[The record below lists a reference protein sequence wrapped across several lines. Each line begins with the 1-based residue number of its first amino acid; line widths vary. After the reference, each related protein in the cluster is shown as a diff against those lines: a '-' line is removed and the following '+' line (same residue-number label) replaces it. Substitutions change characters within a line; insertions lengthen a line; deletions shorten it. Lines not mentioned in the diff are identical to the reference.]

1 MEQMAR
7 QSQQPC
13 DARLASLHRATPQP
27 LERSPGSLLC
37 MIAWEHAQR
46 QSDATSDHEASS
58 WCSSGS
64 VALPSSQQL
73 QTPSLHTQHLQPY
86 PPQNHGQG
94 YLCPSINQEWTE
106 GATQGQRE
114 CSREQKKINRK
125 LARMPM
131 SQEGVEKLLQ
141 LVSAKLLLMNGVN
154 LATALHRLARCSL
167 AGVPVGHSN
176 FAHTM
181 EAMHAAVEKL
191 IGSAS
196 LPPNCASIIAWSCAH
211 MGKFRVSLFSS
222 LAKLASCHLLDFQPQ
237 ELTNIMCAYA
247 EFFKHFPDFVDAG
260 IAELFDLAER
270 RLRRR
275 SAGEFKVQYLA
286 SAVISF
292 GVLSQRGGSDRRE
305 ICFNI
310 AHELASRSKGA
321 ALSTRRE
328 VLDAFDALRSMGVD
342 FDSRDSSISVSS
354 SLARQVGL
362 CRRHSRFGCLICG
375 QEGAPGAGELFNR
388 CAYVTCDG
396 LPLIFCL

>member
-1 MEQMAR
+1 MM
-7 QSQQPC
+7 
-13 DARLASLHRATPQP
+13 
-27 LERSPGSLLC
+27 
-37 MIAWEHAQR
+37 AWEHAQ
-46 QSDATSDHEASS
+46 QQPDGTVVHEASS
-58 WCSSGS
+58 WCGSGC
-64 VALPSSQQL
+64 VALPSSQPL
-73 QTPSLHTQHLQPY
+73 QTPSLHAQHLQPY
-86 PPQNHGQG
+86 PSQHVHYQE
-94 YLCPSINQEWTE
+94 YVDPSTNKEWVK

-114 CSREQKKINRK
+114 CSAEQKNINRK

-131 SQEGVEKLLQ
+131 SQEGVAKLLQ
-141 LVSAKLLLMNGVN
+141 LVSTKLPQMNGVN
-154 LATALHRLARCSL
+154 LATAVHRLARCSL
-167 AGVPVGHSN
+167 AGVPIDHSN
-176 FAHTM
+176 FSYIM
-181 EAMHAAVEKL
+181 KAMLDAMEKL
-191 IGSAS
+191 IENAS

-222 LAKLASCHLLDFQPQ
+222 LAKLASCHLLDFQPCDV
-237 ELTNIMCAYA
+237 TNIMWAYA
-247 EFFKHFPDFVDAG
+247 QFFKHCPDFVDAE
-260 IAELFDLAER
+260 IAEMFDLAER